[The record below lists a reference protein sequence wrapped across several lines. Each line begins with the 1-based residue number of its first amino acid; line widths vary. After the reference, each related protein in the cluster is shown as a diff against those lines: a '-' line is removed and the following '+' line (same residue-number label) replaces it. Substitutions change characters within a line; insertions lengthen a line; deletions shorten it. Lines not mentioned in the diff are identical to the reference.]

1 MPTVAAGSGSKLR
14 LNDPRF
20 SVPLYSQAEAA
31 RYVDM
36 PPTTLRDWAH
46 SKPKHRERPMVT
58 RLRPAGAGQPTV
70 PFIGLAEAMFLS
82 ALRRAGVP
90 MQQIRPALMMV
101 EERLGVAHAL
111 ASRRLFV
118 VGPQILWEVAAEGE
132 LGAEQR
138 RALIVLRDGQYVFRE
153 VVERYLRRIEYADD
167 DYAARL
173 RLPGYEVA
181 NLLADPQIN
190 FGSPFFAESGTPIY
204 AVLSRLRA
212 GESLTEVAEDF
223 ELPEDQVA
231 EVADRAEAFAA

>member
-1 MPTVAAGSGSKLR
+1 MPAATAKRGKNSR
-14 LNDPRF
+14 RTDRRF
-20 SVPLYSQAEAA
+20 VVPLYSQAETA

-36 PPTTLRDWAH
+36 PPSTLRHWV
-46 SKPKHRERPMVT
+46 REGRDHPLVT
-58 RLRPAGAGQPTV
+58 RLPSSGARQPTV

-90 MQQIRPALMMV
+90 MQQIRPALTMV
-101 EERLGVAHAL
+101 EERMGVAHAL
-111 ASRRLFV
+111 ASRRLFA
-118 VGPQILWEVAAEGE
+118 VGPQLLWEVAAEGE
-132 LGAEQR
+132 LGADQR

-153 VVERYLRRIEYADD
+153 VIESYLRRIEYADD

-173 RLPGYEVA
+173 HLPGYEVA
-181 NLLADPQIN
+181 DLLADPDIN
-190 FGSPFFAESGTPIY
+190 FGLPYFTKTGTPIY

-212 GESLTEVAEDF
+212 GEPLVEVADDF

>member
-1 MPTVAAGSGSKLR
+1 MPAAIAKRDKDSR
-14 LNDPRF
+14 HTDRRF
-20 SVPLYSQAEAA
+20 VVPLYSQAEAA

-36 PPTTLRDWAH
+36 PPSTLRHWVNQG
-46 SKPKHRERPMVT
+46 SKRHEHPMVT
-58 RLRPAGAGQPTV
+58 RLPASGARQPTV

-90 MQQIRPALMMV
+90 MQQIRPALTMV
-101 EERLGVAHAL
+101 EERMGVAHAL
-111 ASRRLFV
+111 ASRRLFA
-118 VGPQILWEVAAEGE
+118 VGPQLLWEVAAEGE
-132 LGAEQR
+132 LGADQR

-153 VVERYLRRIEYADD
+153 VIDRYLRRIEYADD

-181 NLLADPQIN
+181 DLLADPEIN
-190 FGSPFFAESGTPIY
+190 FGLPYFSKTGTPIY

-212 GESLTEVAEDF
+212 GEPLTEVADDF

-231 EVADRAEAFAA
+231 EMADRAEAFAA